1 MIYLFTFIHVVVCL
15 FLIAVVLLQSGKAAD
30 LAGAFGGMG
39 SQTAFGPRGA
49 ATALSRATTIAA
61 ALFMVTSL
69 SLSVLATRNQG
80 SHSTVLDSTGA
91 TKKAPAKDG
100 KGGAS
105 MPIQIP
111 GQPAPGT
118 SNTKG
123 FQVPAVELGGQ
134 KSSLPKPGE
143 PGGVVV
149 PPGATQEQINKLIQA
164 EMEKLKKL
172 EGESA
177 KKGETVK
184 K

>member
-1 MIYLFTFIHVVVCL
+1 M
-15 FLIAVVLLQSGKAAD
+15 
-30 LAGAFGGMG
+30 
-39 SQTAFGPRGA
+39 
-49 ATALSRATTIAA
+49 
-61 ALFMVTSL
+61 
-69 SLSVLATRNQG
+69 
-80 SHSTVLDSTGA
+80 
-91 TKKAPAKDG
+91 
-100 KGGAS
+100 
-105 MPIQIP
+105 
-111 GQPAPGT
+111 
-118 SNTKG
+118 
-123 FQVPAVELGGQ
+123 ELGGQ